1 MKTMLGV
8 AMGSLQGRFAGQD
21 TDVIR
26 SITIVRPVPADNDES
41 EAFVEFPTRVIL
53 RTRSSTVFFC
63 RSASSITV

>member
-1 MKTMLGV
+1 MLGV

-53 RTRSSTVFFC
+53 RTLKLYGFLLPIRLLN
-63 RSASSITV
+63 RRLN